1 MRDGGRADPD
11 AQLRPDVSRETAL
24 KLEGRR
30 LRIETPARHMFHG
43 EPLAR
48 ATGPSARRSNRPEPR
63 RPEPARSQ
71 VSGEH
76 HAAAP
81 PRPPPGRRRADLPR
95 RRGVRA
101 PDQGNPGAR
110 TEVQRPRR
118 RARRA
123 TRCPMACVPA
133 RAVRDTRNPPGH
145 ITSNCEAPRPR
156 GLRSRPVHGGRP
168 QVWTVSPHRCGAW
181 NHADGAFGCGCR
193 RARAASRCRPDAAR
207 GSVGDRGAQQLT

>member
-101 PDQGNPGAR
+101 PESSALAVEHAG
-110 TEVQRPRR
+110 RR
-118 RARRA
+118 GVLWRA
-123 TRCPMACVPA
+123 CPPA
-133 RAVRDTRNPPGH
+133 RFGTLA
-145 ITSNCEAPRPR
+145 ITGTSHVESEAPRPR
-156 GLRSRPVHGGRP
+156 GLRSRPAHGGRP

-181 NHADGAFGCGCR
+181 NDADGAFGCGSR
-193 RARAASRCRPDAAR
+193 RARRREPLRPNAAR
-207 GSVGDRGAQQLT
+207 GSVDDRGAQQLT

>member
-1 MRDGGRADPD
+1 MAV
-11 AQLRPDVSRETAL
+11 AQIRTLSFARMFHVKTAL

-95 RRGVRA
+95 RRGAASALQIRETSGHVPKSSA
-101 PDQGNPGAR
+101 LAV
-110 TEVQRPRR
+110 EH
-118 RARRA
+118 ARA
-123 TRCPMACVPA
+123 TQCPMACVPA
-133 RAVRDTRNPPGH
+133 RAVRDTRNPPGRL
-145 ITSNCEAPRPR
+145 TSNCEAPRPR